1 MSDKVK
7 TPLAMFYRWE
17 EETPEK
23 VFLRQPT
30 ALVWREYTWAEV
42 ADQVRRVASYLAGK
56 KYPAGSRIAIWSSN
70 SKDWP
75 IVDLAIMLAG
85 HVSVPIYP
93 GQDVAS
99 ARYVL
104 DHSESR
110 LLFAGAFDMHARL
123 GEALLDGMETVGML
137 GCQCDV
143 DLTLEDIVQ
152 QYEPFGDSPLPDP
165 QGLMTL
171 VYTSGT
177 TGNPKGVMHVHETPG
192 HVVPGL
198 VHAFRLDEPN
208 SRLFS
213 FLPMAH
219 AAERVIVEYTGLY
232 SNTPI
237 SFSEGQDTFGEEIR
251 SVQPTFF
258 FAVPRLWIK
267 FKEGIDAKFSPEQQ
281 AAFTGEQKAE
291 VARALGLAE
300 GRVIITGSAPT
311 PRDVQDW
318 FLSMGIALRDAYG
331 MTENFVHGMCWL
343 KNDEPISGC
352 VGQVMD
358 PVIQIRISDAG
369 EVQFKSKGL
378 MKGYYLNPEKT
389 AEVFDDGW
397 YCTGDAGRFDEDG
410 NLWITGRISEVFK
423 TTKGKFI
430 VPTRLENLFGRSELL
445 AQFCVYGHGLD
456 QPAILATLSELGREL
471 DESALLAELEALL
484 EEINGEV
491 PPYERVQQLIIT
503 PEWTIENG
511 LLTPTMKLKRNQIV
525 QAYSDA
531 AEEAAASSMVVL
543 LGTRS

>member
-1 MSDKVK
+1 MTENVQ
-7 TPLAMFYRWE
+7 TPLEMFYRWE
-17 EETPEK
+17 QETPDK
-23 VFLRQPT
+23 VFLRQPS
-30 ALVWREYTWAEV
+30 ALVWREYTWADV
-42 ADQVRRVASYLAGK
+42 ADQVRRIASFLISK
-56 KYPAGSRIAIWSSN
+56 NYPQGSRIGIWSSN

-75 IVDLAIMLAG
+75 IVDLAIMMAG

-93 GQDVAS
+93 GQDAGS
-99 ARYVL
+99 AHYVL

-123 GEALLDGMETVGML
+123 DEARLPGMAVVGML
-137 GCQCDV
+137 GCQCEV
-143 DLTLEDIVQ
+143 DCRLDDILV
-152 QYEPFGDSPLPDP
+152 QYEPYADSPLPDP
-165 QGLMTL
+165 DSLLTL

-177 TGNPKGVMHVHETPG
+177 TGNPKGVMHTHETAG

-198 VHAFRLDEPN
+198 VRAFRLNEPN

-237 SFSEGQDTFGEEIR
+237 SFSEGQDTFGDEIR

-258 FAVPRLWIK
+258 FAVPRLWLK
-267 FKEGIDAKFSPEQQ
+267 FKEGIDAKFTFEQQ
-281 AAFTGEQKAE
+281 AAFTDEQKQE
-291 VARALGLAE
+291 IARALGLGE

-311 PRDVQDW
+311 PRDVQEW
-318 FLSMGIALRDAYG
+318 FLDMGIALREAYG

-343 KNDEPISGC
+343 KDDQPIPGC

-358 PVIQIRISDAG
+358 PVVQVRVSESG

-389 AEVFDDGW
+389 AEVFEDGW
-397 YCTGDAGRFDEDG
+397 YCSGDSGRFDEDG

-430 VPTRLENLFGRSELL
+430 VPTRLENLFGRCDHL
-445 AQFCVYGHGLD
+445 AQFCVYGHGMD
-456 QPAILATLSELGREL
+456 QPGVLVTLSETGCELAPDKLVFDLETLL
-471 DESALLAELEALL
+471 DEVNS
-484 EEINGEV
+484 EV
-491 PPYERVQQLIIT
+491 PPYERITRLIVT

-511 LLTPTMKLKRNQIV
+511 LLTPTMKLKRNQIFD
-525 QAYSDA
+525 AYRQA
-531 AEEAAASSMVVL
+531 AEAPDEAGRVIL
-543 LGTRS
+543 LSE